1 LYHGADPLGG
11 NFIATQST
19 EFHYPLPVP
28 ADFGL
33 TGRAFVDTGWLSG
46 LNAPPNAETA
56 CFATLPKN
64 SKGQT
69 LDDHGNII
77 DKCYYDTGAPRMS
90 VGIGLSW
97 KSPFG
102 LINIDF
108 GIPILKEPYD
118 QLQFFKFGFG
128 TRFQ

>member
-1 LYHGADPLGG
+1 M
-11 NFIATQST
+11 
-19 EFHYPLPVP
+19 
-28 ADFGL
+28 